1 MNTTDILPSV
11 NALNYYSNTIL
22 ENIGF
27 SGSSVSLLA
36 TGIYGII
43 KFCVTLLYMLFFVDR
58 TGRRS
63 ALLVGAVGA
72 GIAMFY
78 LGAYTK
84 ISGSF
89 DHSVPQD
96 GGARAALAMIYVF
109 AIFYGFSWNGIP
121 WIYSAEILPTRVRTL
136 GNMIVV
142 CMQWLAQF
150 TIVYSVPHMITNIKY
165 GTFIFFGCCTVVG
178 FVFAYLCVPET
189 KGIPLEDMDI
199 LFGKDAPIVATS
211 AMKVYKEAHEAGL
224 TSLAVEGARQKEETM
239 RIEKV

>member
-1 MNTTDILPSV
+1 M
-11 NALNYYSNTIL
+11 NYYSPTIL
-22 ENIGF
+22 ESIGF
-27 SGSSVSLLA
+27 TGSSVNLLA

-43 KFCVTLLYMLFFVDR
+43 KFVVTLIYMFFFVDR

-63 ALLVGAVGA
+63 ALLLGAIGA

-78 LGAYTK
+78 LGAYTCV
-84 ISGSF
+84 SGSF
-89 DHSVPQD
+89 DHAVPLD

-165 GTFIFFGCCTVVG
+165 GTFFFFGGCTVVG

-199 LFGKDAPIVATS
+199 LFGRDAPVLARAS
-211 AMKVYKEAHEAGL
+211 MKVYRDAHEAGL
-224 TSLAVEGARQKEETM
+224 TSLAVEGARQKEETL